1 MAEFLDYAVTI
12 TSLVNHGAMGYKKI
26 ETFPVKM
33 SVPAFS
39 PVSFKKSTF
48 SPKFARF
55 AYL

>member
-1 MAEFLDYAVTI
+1 MKRWGRKNEIF
-12 TSLVNHGAMGYKKI
+12 S
-26 ETFPVKM
+26 VKN
-33 SVPAFS
+33 VRPAFS